1 MYHMYYYM
9 TIMYYLNLH
18 SLKVKFR
25 LVIFLGSV
33 EIMIGLLILGRFI
46 HPILS
51 AIGGLLS
58 IALFTVTLGM
68 MIFLPGIT
76 TEAGFPTLSF
86 VGEFLLKDIGLF
98 AASVFITGNSLAAL
112 SSRFGSSQES

>member
-1 MYHMYYYM
+1 MYC
-9 TIMYYLNLH
+9 LNLH

-25 LVIFLGSV
+25 LVIFLGSL

-58 IALFTVTLGM
+58 IALFTVTLSM

-98 AASVFITGNSLAAL
+98 AASVFIAGNSLAGLAPHFDNN
-112 SSRFGSSQES
+112 SNSK

>member
-1 MYHMYYYM
+1 M
-9 TIMYYLNLH
+9 T
-18 SLKVKFR
+18 
-25 LVIFLGSV
+25 FLGSV

-46 HPILS
+46 NPILS

-58 IALFTVTLGM
+58 ITLFTVTLSM

-98 AASVFITGNSLAAL
+98 AASVFIAGNSLAVL
-112 SSRFGSSQES
+112 TCNHPDSK